1 MELCMENYSSVNP
14 LLFSQPSGVEIIEN
28 LNKQKDTNKDALN
41 LKKASQDFESILVNF
56 VIKAMWKTI
65 PKSELFEGTD
75 GGMETY
81 TEIMHTILAQDIAA
95 KGGFGVA
102 QVIYKQLIHE
112 KEQAE
117 NPHKPSSLNNG
128 KPIFDLPGNK
138 KEKSLHDMGEKVAK
152 GVIQS

>member
-1 MELCMENYSSVNP
+1 MESYSSVNP
-14 LLFSQPSGVEIIEN
+14 LLFSQPAGAEIIDN
-28 LNKQKDTNKDALN
+28 LHKQKNVNKDAVD

-56 VIKAMWKTI
+56 AIKAMWKTI
-65 PKSELFEGTD
+65 PKSELFEESD

-102 QVIYKQLIHE
+102 QVIYKQLMHE
-112 KEQAE
+112 KERAE
-117 NPHKPSSLNNG
+117 NPHKPSSVKDD
-128 KPIFDLPGNK
+128 KPINDLSGNE
-138 KEKSLHDMGEKVAK
+138 KEKLHHTMSEKAAK

>member
-1 MELCMENYSSVNP
+1 MENYSSVNP
-14 LLFSQPSGVEIIEN
+14 LLFSQPAGAEIIEN
-28 LNKQKDTNKDALN
+28 LSKQKDTNKDALD

-56 VIKAMWKTI
+56 VVNAMWKTI

-102 QVIYKQLIHE
+102 PVIYKQLMHE

-117 NPHKPSSLNNG
+117 NPHKSSSLKNG
-128 KPIFDLPGNK
+128 KPIFDLPGNE
-138 KEKSLHDMGEKVAK
+138 KEKSLHDMSEKVAK